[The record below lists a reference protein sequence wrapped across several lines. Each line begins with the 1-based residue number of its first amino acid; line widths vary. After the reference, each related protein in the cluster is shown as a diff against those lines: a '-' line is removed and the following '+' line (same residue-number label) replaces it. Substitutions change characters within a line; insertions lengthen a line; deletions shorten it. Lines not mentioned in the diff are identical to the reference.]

1 MALERGVPT
10 LLHALRDGGDLSV
23 KAGCEEGHCGACVVM
38 VDGRPRYACL
48 MLAGDAAGAAV
59 ETAGSLAGDRD
70 GRAVVAALASAGAI
84 QCGYCTPGLV
94 VTLTFLA
101 RQPRVTQDEVLEVL
115 QAHHCRC
122 TGYYAIL
129 RAAREVISA
138 I

>member
-1 MALERGVPT
+1 MERGVPT

-23 KAGCEEGHCGACVVM
+23 KAGCEEGHCGACVVL

-59 ETAGSLAGDRD
+59 ETAGTLAADHD
-70 GRAVVAALASAGAI
+70 GGAVVAALTSAGAV

-101 RQPRVTQDEVLEVL
+101 RQPLVTHDDVLDALE
-115 QAHHCRC
+115 AHHCRC

-129 RAAREVISA
+129 RAAQDVICT